1 MCGICGFVGFNDN
14 ELLRRMTEILVHR
27 GPDDNG
33 FYEGEDVGLG
43 HRRLSVI
50 DLISGR
56 QPIYNE
62 DRSICIVCNGEIYN
76 YRELRKELEERG
88 HRFYTHSDTE
98 VAVHSYE
105 EWRFDCVSRFNGMF
119 AFALWDKNQRVL
131 FLSRDRLGIRPLY
144 YTSFDKKLLFA
155 SEIKSILE
163 CKDSSREINLE
174 SLDKYLSLR
183 YVPGYNTIFKKIF
196 KLPPGHVLIYQNGNV
211 SLYSYWNIK
220 MLEAEGQHKSY
231 IEEFRDLLKSS
242 INMQL
247 MSDVPLGAYLS
258 GGLDSTSVVAL
269 MSKLGKVPVKTF
281 SVGFDS
287 ETDELKKA
295 RRISE
300 HFQTDHHEIIITQQ
314 DFEKIPKIVW
324 HMDDL
329 FGDPIIVPYFS
340 LSKLASQH
348 VKVVLTGDGADEI
361 LAGYIHHLVLCYSH
375 IYRKIFSNNLVSR
388 IAGMLFSLMPTSFLD
403 LFFPYPSSLGQ
414 KGKERLLEFIKAGMS
429 YDGDI
434 LSPFSVF
441 SQEEKKRLYSSDLYN
456 TIKKIT
462 NPPAVSR
469 ENSRD
474 FKGHIPLN
482 SIILND
488 LTNWLPDYI
497 LFLNDRAA
505 MANSIESRLPFL
517 DHRIVE
523 FVCSIPQ
530 EFKLRRLTNKY
541 LLRRAMEDMIPAA
554 TVRERKQAFFVP
566 IEKYFYGKFEDLV
579 YSVLSKENI
588 KKRGYF
594 NYSYILQTLKD
605 FKRSP
610 LLIGKQIMSLVILE
624 IWHRE
629 FLD

>member
-1 MCGICGFVGFNDN
+1 
-14 ELLRRMTEILVHR
+14 
-27 GPDDNG
+27 
-33 FYEGEDVGLG
+33 
-43 HRRLSVI
+43 
-50 DLISGR
+50 
-56 QPIYNE
+56 
-62 DRSICIVCNGEIYN
+62 
-76 YRELRKELEERG
+76 
-88 HRFYTHSDTE
+88 
-98 VAVHSYE
+98 
-105 EWRFDCVSRFNGMF
+105 
-119 AFALWDKNQRVL
+119 
-131 FLSRDRLGIRPLY
+131 
-144 YTSFDKKLLFA
+144 
-155 SEIKSILE
+155 
-163 CKDSSREINLE
+163 
-174 SLDKYLSLR
+174 
-183 YVPGYNTIFKKIF
+183 
-196 KLPPGHVLIYQNGNV
+196 
-211 SLYSYWNIK
+211 
-220 MLEAEGQHKSY
+220 
-231 IEEFRDLLKSS
+231 
-242 INMQL
+242 
-247 MSDVPLGAYLS
+247 
-258 GGLDSTSVVAL
+258 
-269 MSKLGKVPVKTF
+269 
-281 SVGFDS
+281 
-287 ETDELKKA
+287 
-295 RRISE
+295 
-300 HFQTDHHEIIITQQ
+300 
-314 DFEKIPKIVW
+314 
-324 HMDDL
+324 MDDL